1 MIGQEENSLLK
12 GTGLEQID
20 VVKWKFLAECAC
32 LCTGRQ
38 KRPGG
43 FDSAGLRTSR
53 NYVCCIKHRQAVG
66 QQQCHNNL
74 RKAFVKEVNE
84 LLV

>member
-20 VVKWKFLAECAC
+20 VVKWRFLAECAC
-32 LCTGRQ
+32 LCTCRQ

-43 FDSAGLRTSR
+43 FGSAGLHTSK
-53 NYVCCIKHRQAVG
+53 NH
-66 QQQCHNNL
+66 
-74 RKAFVKEVNE
+74 VNH
-84 LLV
+84 VPCTK